1 MQPRDLSAGS
11 FAAYP
16 PQGRALAVAHLDTL
30 HQLPLALV
38 PGLLREVID
47 YDYLFPAERATI
59 EKQLSAL
66 GGMDQRELSESVHG
80 FEQISLSRELRDFDW
95 VNHPAQFLEQQS
107 AWLWSTHQL
116 DAFHAAANEYA
127 SRLDPLTRVEAPS
140 LRRLG
145 IAVVGQGVASW
156 DQPLFRNLRAQGTW
170 FYRIKP
176 DNGLRILLDAAGQR
190 ARNHPAPYAHWYVDG
205 GKPIDHD
212 PALTTISFGALEP
225 LRAGLLRKMQQQIER
240 CVRGCSPGSPGLGP
254 EQMGTWLA
262 QLTPAEL
269 GIDSAT
275 DPVLARFQVSLFT
288 EASGTQIFSTTFA
301 QWTTREVLRRAQA
314 LTVVAR
320 FAPRQRQR
328 PMNEL
333 LSGDT
338 ATPKLDP
345 AGSLVDADMAAWY
358 HWVNQQRLPGDEHS
372 SFIAWFEDHNQAVA
386 IGPTVPRG
394 VESDSSLDLS
404 QLLAVASG

>member
-1 MQPRDLSAGS
+1 MQPRDLSTGS
-11 FAAYP
+11 FAGYP

-30 HQLPLALV
+30 RQLPLALV

-47 YDYLFPAERATI
+47 YDYLFPAERTTI

-66 GGMDQRELSESVHG
+66 AGMDQRQLSETAHA

-95 VNHPAQFLEQQS
+95 INHPAQFLEQQS

-127 SRLDPLTRVEAPS
+127 SRVDSLTRVEAPS

-145 IAVVGQGVASW
+145 IAVIGQGVASW

-176 DNGLRILLDAAGQR
+176 DNGLRLLLDAAAQR
-190 ARNHPAPYAHWYVDG
+190 ARTHPAPYAHWYIDG
-205 GKPIDHD
+205 GAAADHD
-212 PALTTISFGALEP
+212 PALTTISFSALEP
-225 LRAGLLRKMQQQIER
+225 LRTGLLKKMQKQIER
-240 CVRGCSPGSPGLGP
+240 PGMGP
-254 EQMGTWLA
+254 EQLRTWLG

-269 GIDSAT
+269 GIDGPA
-275 DPVLARFQVSLFT
+275 DPVLTRFQVSLFT

-320 FAPRQRQR
+320 FSPRQRQR

-338 ATPKLDP
+338 GTPELDP

-404 QLLAVASG
+404 QLLAVATG

>member
-11 FAAYP
+11 FAGYP
-16 PQGRALAVAHLDTL
+16 PQGRTLAVAHLDTL
-30 HQLPLALV
+30 RQLPLALV

-47 YDYLFPAERATI
+47 YDYLFPAERSTI
-59 EKQLSAL
+59 EKQLTAL
-66 GGMDQRELSESVHG
+66 AAMDQKQLLDSVHG
-80 FEQISLSRELRDFDW
+80 FEQISLSRELRDYDW

-127 SRLDPLTRVEAPS
+127 SRLDPLTRVEAPP
-140 LRRLG
+140 LHRLG
-145 IAVVGQGVASW
+145 IVVIGQGVASW

-176 DNGLRILLDAAGQR
+176 DNGLRILLDAAGER
-190 ARNHPAPYAHWYVDG
+190 ARAHPAPYAHWYVDG
-205 GKPIDHD
+205 GVAADHD
-212 PALTTISFGALEP
+212 PTLTAISFSALEP
-225 LRAGLLRKMQQQIER
+225 LRTGLLQKMQMQIKR
-240 CVRGCSPGSPGLGP
+240 PGMGP
-254 EQMGTWLA
+254 EQLRTWMG

-269 GIDSAT
+269 GIDGPA
-275 DPVLARFQVSLFT
+275 DPVLTRFQVSLFT

-314 LTVVAR
+314 LTVITR

-338 ATPKLDP
+338 TTPELDP
-345 AGSLVDADMAAWY
+345 AGSLVDADMGAWY
-358 HWVNQQRLPGDEHS
+358 HWVNQQRLPGEDHS

-394 VESDSSLDLS
+394 VESDSALDLK
-404 QLLAVASG
+404 QLLAVATG

>member
-11 FAAYP
+11 FAGYP

-30 HQLPLALV
+30 RQLPLALV
-38 PGLLREVID
+38 SGLLREVID
-47 YDYLFPAERATI
+47 YDYLFPAERSTI
-59 EKQLSAL
+59 EKQLTAL
-66 GGMDQRELSESVHG
+66 AAMDQKQLLDSVHG
-80 FEQISLSRELRDFDW
+80 FEQISLSRELRDYDW

-127 SRLDPLTRVEAPS
+127 SRLDPLTRVEAPP
-140 LRRLG
+140 LHRLG
-145 IAVVGQGVASW
+145 IAVIGQGVASW

-176 DNGLRILLDAAGQR
+176 DNGLRILLDAAGER
-190 ARNHPAPYAHWYVDG
+190 ARAHPAPYAHWYVDG
-205 GKPIDHD
+205 GVAADHD
-212 PALTTISFGALEP
+212 PTLTAISFSALEP
-225 LRAGLLRKMQQQIER
+225 LRTGLLQKMQMQIKR
-240 CVRGCSPGSPGLGP
+240 PGMGP
-254 EQMGTWLA
+254 EQLRTWMG

-269 GIDSAT
+269 GIDGPA
-275 DPVLARFQVSLFT
+275 DPVLTRFQVSLFT

-314 LTVVAR
+314 LTVITR

-338 ATPKLDP
+338 TTPELDP
-345 AGSLVDADMAAWY
+345 AGSLVDADMGAWY
-358 HWVNQQRLPGDEHS
+358 HWVNQQRLPGEDHS

-394 VESDSSLDLS
+394 VESDSALDLK
-404 QLLAVASG
+404 QLLAVATG